1 MSQNGSQNDID
12 ENLEESKLNNQNKKL
27 DKSEQE
33 MIELSDKGINTD
45 ELSPEELQKIVDNN
59 PDLIGENNL
68 NIDAEVK
75 EEEKEEI
82 DEEELKKKL
91 IEELN
96 EKDKIF
102 DLLVKSNNELK
113 NKIEMSNEKYKKILE
128 KIEEK
133 KNEDI
138 ESRLTNQIREMEK
151 EISANNTETERYK
164 KMIDKLKNKIEF
176 KSNLERAF
184 NLQTILKQET
194 TKNNELKKQYNSLLK
209 LNGVQTK
216 FINNYDKENQITEK
230 IDILKSEIKQTK
242 DSIKEYQDK
251 FNKQDR
257 FIRLIHEKILSLEMM
272 IKKMKEPKIKEIKS
286 FTKEELKDTLDLI
299 KTLKDQITENRNQLN
314 SITKIND
321 EKLHQ
326 LLAQNKKIEID
337 FKDAEKE
344 NKRLVFRKNE
354 LKRQIKN
361 TNMGYNTKNFQVKKS
376 KYILKNKEEEK
387 YHQDENIEEENN
399 NNNIEIVNENNE
411 NENNNNNN
419 NEEVNENNQKL
430 FSNNQNK
437 NDEGEEENNENN
449 SQENNENIDSNS
461 PVNNENQGE
470 ENENNENEK
479 DDNQKEDNEKNDN
492 ENNDN
497 DNEHEKKD
505 NENDAEGN
513 AVQNNDDLL

>member
-1 MSQNGSQNDID
+1 MSQNESQNEIG
-12 ENLEESKLNNQNKKL
+12 ENLEEKSQNNQNEKL
-27 DKSEQE
+27 DQSGEE
-33 MIELSDKGINTD
+33 MIEVSDKGINTD
-45 ELSPEELQKIVDNN
+45 ELSPEELQKIVENN
-59 PDLIGENNL
+59 PELKEEGNL
-68 NIDAEVK
+68 NYEQEVK
-75 EEEKEEI
+75 DEKEM
-82 DEEELKKKL
+82 DENELKKKL

-138 ESRLTNQIREMEK
+138 ESKLTNQIREMEK

-209 LNGVQTK
+209 LNGVQAK
-216 FINNYDKENQITEK
+216 FINNYDKENQISEK

-272 IKKMKEPKIKEIKS
+272 IKKMKEPKVKEVKS

-314 SITKIND
+314 TITKTND

-326 LLAQNKKIEID
+326 LLAQNKKIEVD

-387 YHQDENIEEENN
+387 YHQDREEENNN

-411 NENNNNNN
+411 NENNNN
-419 NEEVNENNQKL
+419 EELNDNNQKL
-430 FSNNQNK
+430 FSKNPNKIEEPEEDNNEN
-437 NDEGEEENNENN
+437 NENNENN
-449 SQENNENIDSNS
+449 SEENNNIIDSNAQ
-461 PVNNENQGE
+461 VNNENEGE
-470 ENENNENEK
+470 ENNNEKNENEK
-479 DDNQKEDNEKNDN
+479 DDNEKNENEKEEEDNEK
-492 ENNDN
+492 
-497 DNEHEKKD
+497 
-505 NENDAEGN
+505 DAGGD
-513 AVQNNDDLL
+513 AVQNNNDLL

>member
-1 MSQNGSQNDID
+1 MSDEKSNEKG
-12 ENLEESKLNNQNKKL
+12 ENLDDNSLNNQIG
-27 DKSEQE
+27 EE
-33 MIELSDKGINTD
+33 MVEVSDKGVNTD
-45 ELSPEELQKIVDNN
+45 ELPPEELKKLVDEN
-59 PDLIGENNL
+59 PELKD
-68 NIDAEVK
+68 IDQNVQIEIK
-75 EEEKEEI
+75 DKEEKEM
-82 DEEELKKKL
+82 DENELKKKL

-113 NKIEMSNEKYKKILE
+113 NKIKMSNDKYQKILE

-133 KNEDI
+133 KNEDT
-138 ESRLTNQIREMEK
+138 ESKLTNQIREMEK
-151 EISANNTETERYK
+151 EISANNIETERYK
-164 KMIDKLKNKIEF
+164 KKIDKLKNKIEF

-184 NLQTILKQET
+184 NLQNILKQET
-194 TKNNELKKQYNSLLK
+194 SRNTELKKQYNSLLK
-209 LNGVQTK
+209 LNGVQAK
-216 FINNYDKENQITEK
+216 FISNYDKENQITEK

-242 DSIKEYQDK
+242 DSIKEYQEK

-314 SITKIND
+314 NIIKTND

-361 TNMGYNTKNFQVKKS
+361 TNMGFNTKTYHLKKPS
-376 KYILKNKEEEK
+376 QSVLKKQEEEK
-387 YHQDENIEEENN
+387 LDYNNDNIEEENN
-399 NNNIEIVNENNE
+399 QDNNNIENNNNILNEEIDEPILIAKNPNETGEPEEVNADDNPKNEENNSEKGNNDNISPLNNENNE
-411 NENNNNNN
+411 NQN
-419 NEEVNENNQKL
+419 NE
-430 FSNNQNK
+430 NK
-437 NDEGEEENNENN
+437 EKNIENNENN
-449 SQENNENIDSNS
+449 
-461 PVNNENQGE
+461 
-470 ENENNENEK
+470 
-479 DDNQKEDNEKNDN
+479 

-497 DNEHEKKD
+497 NDNNEKKKKKDD
-505 NENDAEGN
+505 NDN
-513 AVQNNDDLL
+513 V